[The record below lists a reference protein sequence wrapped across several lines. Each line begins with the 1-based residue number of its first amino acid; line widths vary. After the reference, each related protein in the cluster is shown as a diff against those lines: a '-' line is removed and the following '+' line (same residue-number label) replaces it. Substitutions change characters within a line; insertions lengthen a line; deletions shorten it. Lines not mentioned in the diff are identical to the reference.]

1 MTEKTKGAPR
11 PTTGEQATLQHAM
24 SNIRQSAGKHKITI
38 RRPKYWYWRS
48 ATPEE
53 PSPTGWVKHHPT
65 EHEADQHDMQ
75 YGFMENAICQYF
87 DGPVRREII
96 DIFLYM
102 FDSLEEI
109 FGSELFAS
117 EEDVE
122 EVYEDS
128 YLEARARLQN
138 PRKEKQD
145 PEEGG
150 AL

>member
-1 MTEKTKGAPR
+1 
-11 PTTGEQATLQHAM
+11 
-24 SNIRQSAGKHKITI
+24 
-38 RRPKYWYWRS
+38 
-48 ATPEE
+48 
-53 PSPTGWVKHHPT
+53 
-65 EHEADQHDMQ
+65 MQ

-150 AL
+150 AQ